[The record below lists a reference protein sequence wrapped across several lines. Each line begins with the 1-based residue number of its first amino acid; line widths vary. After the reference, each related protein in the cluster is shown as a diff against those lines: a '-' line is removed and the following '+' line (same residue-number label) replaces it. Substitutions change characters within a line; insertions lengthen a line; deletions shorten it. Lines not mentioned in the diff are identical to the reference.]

1 MGPRVMPQAESYT
14 GPNRRQAADGPAVSD
29 VHTPASVELHVRR
42 EQLRLSFSR
51 LPLSLGLSFVVS
63 AVFNL
68 LLLAVFDHQKLA
80 WWFVAL
86 WSALLARLVLWFQWR
101 SRAAIPERLE
111 RWSRLFWLG
120 SVVMALAWSG
130 GALALLTTATP
141 PETTMLVITM
151 LSVAAVA
158 AGILSTH
165 FASAAGF
172 IVITLVPIAAL
183 MGTRDEPVVRIGAV
197 AVSTAAL
204 ILCAMAYRVNTDTA
218 TLIRAELRRS
228 LAAQQ
233 ALDAQ
238 AQAEAANTAKST
250 FVATMSH
257 ELRTPLNAIIGYSEM
272 LREDA
277 ASEGSAA
284 TAADLQKIANAG
296 RHLLALIND
305 VLDVSKIE
313 AGRMDVHVEAFAGA
327 AALRTVIDT
336 AQPLA
341 QQRHNQLA
349 ATGFDTLGV
358 LHGDAAKLH
367 QILLNLV
374 GNACKF
380 TSHGRIELTAART
393 AGPTGDWVTLAV
405 ADTGIGM
412 TPEQMGRLFR
422 EFSQADASTTR
433 RFGGTGLGLAIS
445 QRLCHLMGGTIS
457 VESQFGHGSTFTV
470 RLPATL
476 APSDVPLPPPVPRP
490 SAVRRSAS
498 PALAATVPVID
509 DDLDHG
515 EIAARL
521 LTRAGC
527 RAHTATSLAEGLQRI
542 RQAPPDAVVLDL
554 MLPDGSGW
562 RLLDTLKATP
572 ALAAIPVVVASIVD
586 DRVQSLARGA
596 ADHLLKPVDA
606 ERLVQALQ
614 AALSAEADLP
624 ARADRVFAAA
634 PGLAHG

>member
-1 MGPRVMPQAESYT
+1 MHQAESCT
-14 GPNRRQAADGPAVSD
+14 GPNRISTADSPAVRD
-29 VHTPASVELHVRR
+29 VHTPASIDMHVRR

-86 WSALLARLVLWFQWR
+86 WGALLARLVLWFQWR

-111 RWSRLFWLG
+111 RWSRFFWLG

-130 GALALLTTATP
+130 GALAFLATATP
-141 PETTMLVITM
+141 PEMTMLVITM
-151 LSVAAVA
+151 LSVA

-172 IVITLVPIAAL
+172 ILITLVPIAAF
-183 MGTRDEPVVRIGAV
+183 MGTRDDPMVRIGAL
-197 AVSTAAL
+197 AVFTAAI
-204 ILCAMAYRVNTDTA
+204 ILCAMAHRVNTDTV

-228 LAAQQ
+228 MAAQQ

-238 AQAEAANTAKST
+238 AQAEAANRAKST

-284 TAADLQKIANAG
+284 TAADLQKITNAG
-296 RHLLALIND
+296 RQLLALIND

-327 AALRTVIDT
+327 AALRAVIDT

-341 QQRHNQLA
+341 LQRHNQLA
-349 ATGFDTLGV
+349 ATGLDTLGV

-380 TSHGRIELTAART
+380 TSHGRVELTAART

-412 TPEQMGRLFR
+412 TPEQMGQLFR

-457 VESQFGHGSTFTV
+457 VESRFGKGSTFTV

-476 APSDVPLPPPVPRP
+476 APGDVPLPPPVPRP

-498 PALAATVPVID
+498 PALAATVLVID
-509 DDLDHG
+509 DDIDHG
-515 EIAARL
+515 EITARL
-521 LTRAGC
+521 LTRSGC

-542 RQAPPDAVVLDL
+542 RQAPPDAIVLDL

-572 ALAAIPVVVASIVD
+572 ALAAIPVVVVSIVD

-596 ADHLLKPVDA
+596 ADHVLKPVDA

-624 ARADRVFAAA
+624 VRADRVFAAA